1 VAIDTTFDLQPET
14 DPTATETDTPN
25 DDQTTPNAP
34 TTPSTDRPAAQ
45 PVSHTPGGLPAIPLA
60 IITAN
65 TTIAGLSAAA
75 LTGGPGLAV
84 AAGVVVAAVAG
95 GVAARGSNRK
105 AKDRKTPARQQPATT
120 NHSGSG
126 SRSSGGTST
135 GSFGATGARRG
146 GAGSAAGRGTA
157 AASRRSA
164 LGSTGVSNR
173 PARPTGSGQ
182 HANGRLNL
190 KNAPS
195 GARGA
200 TLPRQTPA
208 AGKSPATG
216 KTLTSKAAG
225 RAGAGPRSGK
235 VLGGSSQTGQRT
247 GTNKGDSRHGKT
259 PTNTPKTARKTS
271 GALGSIKALRA
282 AKKDQ
287 APTRAALRK
296 QTAADRAHH
305 ANTKAADRN
314 TRHQARMD
322 RLAKKGKAAR
332 IAAKALDRAHR
343 ARNNAKQ
350 AARDSR
356 NARLE
361 SRIDKARGLRRR
373 AAARIKMRRRLL
385 NSALRYWARRL
396 LNAGLITPIGFLGCL
411 TTPLGRRLGWL
422 WLIQPGRRLRAHLD
436 HRALR
441 ARVTRDK
448 HTRKQHKKDLKHA
461 DNALSNTVPRAPR
474 HHNAYDHF
482 TGATVSEAL
491 KFLFDES
498 ASEMEAAAQA
508 YEPGGMMHVLQ
519 TVEGMPAALQS
530 IANTFAIVAEKSD
543 EAWALEKEVGESL
556 NDVFQILN
564 KAVEAAEQVKEVFEA
579 VHEHDIN
586 RIREPRVSAE
596 AEKGWDVIN
605 NEDYA

>member
-1 VAIDTTFDLQPET
+1 MAIDTTFDLQPET

-25 DDQTTPNAP
+25 DDQTTPSTP
-34 TTPSTDRPAAQ
+34 TTPATDRPAAQ
-45 PVSHTPGGLPAIPLA
+45 PISHTPGGLPAIPLA
-60 IITAN
+60 ITTAN

-84 AAGVVVAAVAG
+84 AAGVMVAAVAG

-105 AKDRKTPARQQPATT
+105 TKAHKTPTRQPAGT
-120 NHSGSG
+120 NRSGSG
-126 SRSSGGTST
+126 SRSSSGTPST
-135 GSFGATGARRG
+135 GSLGASGSRRG
-146 GAGSAAGRGTA
+146 GAGSAHSRGTA
-157 AASRRSA
+157 VGPRRSS

-173 PARPTGSGQ
+173 ATRPTGSGQ
-182 HANGRLNL
+182 SANGRLNL
-190 KNAPS
+190 KNAPA

-200 TLPRQTPA
+200 TLPRQT
-208 AGKSPATG
+208 ST
-216 KTLTSKAAG
+216 TSKTPTGSTAAG
-225 RAGAGPRSGK
+225 RAGARPKGGK
-235 VLGGSSQTGQRT
+235 VLGGSSQSGQRT
-247 GTNKGDSRHGKT
+247 GTGASHGGKSPST
-259 PTNTPKTARKTS
+259 PRKTG
-271 GALGSIKALRA
+271 GALGSIKALRT
-282 AKKDQ
+282 AKKNN

-296 QTAADRAHH
+296 QTAADRARH
-305 ANTKAADRN
+305 ADTKTADRN
-314 TRHQARMD
+314 AKHQARMG

-332 IAAKALDRAHR
+332 TAAKALDRAHR
-343 ARNNAKQ
+343 ARNTAKQ

-361 SRIDKARGLRRR
+361 SRIDKARGMRRR
-373 AAARIKMRRRLL
+373 AAATMKMRRRLL
-385 NSALRYWARRL
+385 NSSLRYWGRRL
-396 LNAGLITPIGFLGCL
+396 LNAGLATPLGLLGCL

-436 HRALR
+436 HLALR

-448 HTRKQHKKDLKHA
+448 RTRKQHKKDLKHA